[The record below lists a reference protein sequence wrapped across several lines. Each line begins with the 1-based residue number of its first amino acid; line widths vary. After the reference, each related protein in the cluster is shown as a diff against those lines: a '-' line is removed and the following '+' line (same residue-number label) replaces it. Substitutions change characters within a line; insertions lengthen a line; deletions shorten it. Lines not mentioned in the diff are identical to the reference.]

1 MSDEKLLEV
10 VDLQAG
16 YNGMAVV
23 HDVSFSV
30 REGEILAILGSNG
43 SGKTTTLRAITGTIK
58 PMSGIIRYKGEDIT
72 GMPPFKL
79 VSKGIAMVPEGRM
92 LFGGMTVEDNLL
104 MGAYLNQDKKA
115 IQERL

>member
-43 SGKTTTLRAITGTIK
+43 SGKTHHPQGHYRYYQAHERHHTLQRRGHHGYAA
-58 PMSGIIRYKGEDIT
+58 
-72 GMPPFKL
+72 F
-79 VSKGIAMVPEGRM
+79 
-92 LFGGMTVEDNLL
+92 
-104 MGAYLNQDKKA
+104 
-115 IQERL
+115 

>member
-58 PMSGIIRYKGEDIT
+58 PMSGIIRL
-72 GMPPFKL
+72 PSASPSCL
-79 VSKGIAMVPEGRM
+79 SWASS
-92 LFGGMTVEDNLL
+92 
-104 MGAYLNQDKKA
+104 ALNPSPA
-115 IQERL
+115 AS

>member
-30 REGEILAILGSNG
+30 REGEILAILGFSTVQAKPPP
-43 SGKTTTLRAITGTIK
+43 SGPLQVLSS
-58 PMSGIIRYKGEDIT
+58 P
-72 GMPPFKL
+72 
-79 VSKGIAMVPEGRM
+79 
-92 LFGGMTVEDNLL
+92 
-104 MGAYLNQDKKA
+104 
-115 IQERL
+115 

>member
-43 SGKTTTLRAITGTIK
+43 SGKTTTLRAITC
-58 PMSGIIRYKGEDIT
+58 
-72 GMPPFKL
+72 
-79 VSKGIAMVPEGRM
+79 
-92 LFGGMTVEDNLL
+92 LL
-104 MGAYLNQDKKA
+104 YTSQ
-115 IQERL
+115 RLPAKRSWKR

>member
-30 REGEILAILGSNG
+30 REGEILAILGL
-43 SGKTTTLRAITGTIK
+43 TVQAK
-58 PMSGIIRYKGEDIT
+58 P
-72 GMPPFKL
+72 PPL
-79 VSKGIAMVPEGRM
+79 G
-92 LFGGMTVEDNLL
+92 LL
-104 MGAYLNQDKKA
+104 QVLSSP
-115 IQERL
+115 

>member
-30 REGEILAILGSNG
+30 REEKSWPSLVLTVQAKPPP
-43 SGKTTTLRAITGTIK
+43 SG
-58 PMSGIIRYKGEDIT
+58 
-72 GMPPFKL
+72 
-79 VSKGIAMVPEGRM
+79 
-92 LFGGMTVEDNLL
+92 LL
-104 MGAYLNQDKKA
+104 QVLSSP
-115 IQERL
+115 